1 MGYWAKLAS
10 RAAFRKG
17 NGVYCGHR
25 NPVTPGMWAG
35 GIVGLKSIL
44 GVNRRNQALWIMN
57 ELENLGYLKF
67 SLDLRTKNTS

>member
-1 MGYWAKLAS
+1 M
-10 RAAFRKG
+10 
-17 NGVYCGHR
+17 
-25 NPVTPGMWAG
+25 
-35 GIVGLKSIL
+35 GLKSIL